1 MIREYKKDD
10 LEQILEIWINEN
22 ISAHSFINKEYW
34 IDNYKFVKQELP
46 KSKVYVY
53 ELNNKIIG
61 FIGLNNKYIEG
72 IFVKG
77 KMKSQGIGKELIKK
91 AKQINKELKL
101 NVYEKNIRA
110 IRFYEKQGFIIT
122 KRFIDKETDEF
133 QYTMEWKL

>member
-46 KSKVYVY
+46 KSNVYVY
-53 ELNNKIIG
+53 EINNKIIG

-72 IFVKG
+72 IFVKN
-77 KMKSQGIGKELIKK
+77 KMQSQGIGKELIKK
-91 AKQINKELKL
+91 AKQINKELEL

-122 KRFIDKETDEF
+122 KRFIDKETDQF

>member
-1 MIREYKKDD
+1 MIRKYKKDD

-34 IDNYKFVKQELP
+34 IDNYKYVKQELP
-46 KSKVYVY
+46 ESNVYVY

-72 IFVKG
+72 IFVKS
-77 KMKSQGIGKELIKK
+77 KMQSHGIGNELIKK

-110 IRFYEKQGFIIT
+110 IKFYKKHGFEIT
-122 KRFIDKETDEF
+122 KRVVDKKTGEF
-133 QYTMEWKL
+133 EYIMEWKL